1 MMGSTTGDDGLV
13 VLDSLD
19 EANGQAVRIAVTL
32 SAITLKPVRIQNI
45 RRSEDQPGM
54 TTPLVAIVKWLADQT
69 GANVEGN
76 DFQSQTLTFRPK
88 NRPSARKLAKKEI
101 EVSPGS
107 MLANSVLH
115 FQTIFPFLLYLGCDD
130 PDNQKPFELRL
141 TGATY
146 SSDAPSFEYLD
157 QVFLPALKT
166 YFGVDVGR
174 QLVKRGWDK
183 RTPDPKCIQ
192 EGTIRFKVLP
202 LKFGTTM
209 ALNNDATFCTNED
222 GLGSVDNEIL
232 SVDATIITP
241 QELHVPLRENLTADI
256 ENRFPG
262 AEVNFKFE
270 ESGFLDRVYVL
281 LVAKAEHCRWGR
293 DYLMGKRLKGCLI
306 SALSKEISSK
316 VCKDLED
323 EVNRECPID
332 KQLQDQLVIYQC
344 LAKGKTCFD
353 SAGLKGGAESLDST
367 QTCNARKAATAML
380 PGAKYS
386 EGNVCIGAGV
396 VVGDA

>member
-1 MMGSTTGDDGLV
+1 MGSTAGEDGLV

-19 EANGQAVRIAVTL
+19 EANGQAVRTAVTL
-32 SAITLKPVRIQNI
+32 SAITLKPVRIENI
-45 RRSEDQPGM
+45 RRSADQPGM
-54 TTPLVAIVKWLADQT
+54 TTHLVAIVKWLADQT

-76 DFQSQTLTFRPK
+76 DLQSQTLTFKPK
-88 NRPSARKLAKKEI
+88 KHPSVKKMTKKEMEI
-101 EVSPGS
+101 SPGS
-107 MLANSVLH
+107 MLANSILH
-115 FQTIFPFLLYLGCDD
+115 FQTVLPFLLYLGCDD
-130 PDNQKPFELRL
+130 PDNQKPFELRFA
-141 TGATY
+141 GATY

-157 QVFLPALKT
+157 QVFLPALQT

-202 LKFGTTM
+202 LKFGTTL
-209 ALNNDATFCTNED
+209 ALSNDATFCTDED
-222 GLGSVDNEIL
+222 GMGSVDNEIL

-241 QELHVPLRENLTADI
+241 QQLHVALKENLTEDI
-256 ENRFPG
+256 GYRFPS

-293 DYLMGKRLKGCLI
+293 DYLMGKRLKDCLI
-306 SALSKEISSK
+306 PALSKEISSK

-323 EVNRECPID
+323 EVNRECPVD
-332 KQLQDQLVIYQC
+332 KYLQDQLVIYQC
-344 LAKGKTCFD
+344 LAKGTTCFD
-353 SAGLKGGAESLDST
+353 SAGLKGGTESLDST
-367 QTCNARKAATAML
+367 QTRNARKAATSML
-380 PGAKYS
+380 PEAKYS